1 MDVNYYKQYEP
12 IFGAWTIK
20 NKLGEGNFGAVYE
33 IEREDFGT
41 TYKAALKTITI
52 PKNQAELDSILDDGM
67 DVTSAE
73 GYLQQFVEKI
83 VGEFVLMSK
92 LKGNSHI
99 VSYEDH
105 QVIRHKDR
113 IGWDIL
119 IRMELLTPMMSYMK
133 TTSITKRDVIKL
145 GIDMCRALEL
155 CQKYNIIHRDIKPEN
170 IFISD
175 SGDFKLGD
183 FGIAKEV
190 EKTQSGLTKT
200 GTQTYMA
207 PEVYK
212 GQPYGSSVDLYSL
225 GVVLYRLL
233 NHNRA
238 PFMPQ
243 YPNPIS
249 YSDRERALI
258 MRMGGH
264 RFPAPSGV
272 EEGCRLAEIAMKACS
287 FNPDDRYSSP
297 TQMREDLEAIMYSEG
312 EGILMFP
319 SGDSIDIKSVNYVS
333 NSKNPN
339 RTERLRDEQTEVMG
353 FDDATEVMTDVE
365 NKFNITDKPV
375 KAKKNLLKFIIPVV
389 AVLALVIAGS
399 VFLINNKIAPQS
411 IAVSSVEELKEP
423 IEFKVNENI
432 PEADYNKIISRFEA
446 YGVEYYAN
454 KDEQVFAVAKND
466 LGTSNQKI
474 LATLH
479 MLFGKGEVKIDSQS
493 GSTNTLFRKD
503 IEKCE
508 YILSE
513 EENCSYINV
522 YVNEGGKGKLAKIKE
537 EILVAKKECLLNVFV
552 DDNLRCNDAV
562 FDEEK
567 IVIKG
572 GYDGKQLFASNL
584 FGITAYAAQTEGAIK
599 LSPNYIRLLVSI
611 ANEEELNKSYEVYI
625 DEKYEIFLPKELEE
639 PKQQEESK
647 QQEELK
653 QQEDPEQP
661 KEPVVE
667 KKTTTTKSNT
677 STKKSTQT
685 KQQPV
690 QQKVEQKQPAQ
701 QPVQQKVE
709 QKQPVQQKTEQ
720 KQPVQQKVEQKQ
732 PVQQKTEQ
740 KQPVQQKTEQKQPVQ
755 QKVEQQQPAQQ
766 PVQQQQTTP
775 PASNPAGMPEIYID
789 FD

>member
-1 MDVNYYKQYEP
+1 MDVNYYRQYEP
-12 IFGAWTIK
+12 IFGAWKIK

-41 TYKAALKTITI
+41 TYRAALKTITI

-67 DVTSAE
+67 DATSAE
-73 GYLQQFVEKI
+73 SYLEQFVEKI
-83 VGEFVLMSK
+83 VSEFVLMSK

-105 QVIRHKDR
+105 QVIKHKDG

-212 GQPYGSSVDLYSL
+212 GQAYGSSVDMYSL

-264 RFPAPSGV
+264 HFPAPSGV

-339 RTERLRDEQTEVMG
+339 RTEHLRDEQTEIMG
-353 FDDATEVMTDVE
+353 FDDATEVMEDVR
-365 NKFNITDKPV
+365 NRFNTSSKST
-375 KAKKNLLKFIIPVV
+375 KAKKKNPLKFIIPTV
-389 AVLALVIAGS
+389 AVLALVIVGS
-399 VFLINNKIAPQS
+399 IFWMNSGKDVPTS
-411 IAVSSVEELKEP
+411 IAVNSVSELTEP

-432 PEADYNKIISRFEA
+432 PEVDYNKIVSRLEA
-446 YGVEYYAN
+446 YGAEYYAN
-454 KDEQVFAVAKND
+454 KDKQVFAVAKKD
-466 LGTSNQKI
+466 LGTSNQEI

-479 MLFGKGEVKIDSQS
+479 MILGKGEFKLDSQQ
-493 GSTNTLFRKD
+493 GSDNALIRTD

-508 YILSE
+508 YIISE
-513 EENCSYINV
+513 EENCSYMNI
-522 YVNEGGKGKLAKIKE
+522 YANEAGKEKLNKLQTEMTDGGQDNFLYLYMDG
-537 EILVAKKECLLNVFV
+537 
-552 DDNLRCNDAV
+552 NLRCNDAV
-562 FDEEK
+562 FDNEK
-567 IVIKG
+567 IIIEG
-572 GYDGKQLFASNL
+572 GYDGKQLMASNL
-584 FGITAYAAQTEGAIK
+584 FVMTAHAAQAEGAIK

-611 ANEEELNKSYEVYI
+611 VNDGELSKSYEVYL
-625 DEKYEIFLPKELEE
+625 DEKYGIVLPEEIEE
-639 PKQQEESK
+639 PEITEE
-647 QQEELK
+647 
-653 QQEDPEQP
+653 PEQT
-661 KEPVVE
+661 EDPVVE
-667 KKTTTTKSNT
+667 EKPATSKPST
-677 STKKSTQT
+677 STKKPTTQTKPSTQT
-685 KQQPV
+685 QQQPV
-690 QQKVEQKQPAQ
+690 QQQPVQQ
-701 QPVQQKVE
+701 QPVQQ
-709 QKQPVQQKTEQ
+709 QPVQ
-720 KQPVQQKVEQKQ
+720 
-732 PVQQKTEQ
+732 
-740 KQPVQQKTEQKQPVQ
+740 
-755 QKVEQQQPAQQ
+755 QQ
-766 PVQQQQTTP
+766 PVQQQPQQTTP
-775 PASNPAGMPEIYID
+775 PASNPAGMPEVYID

>member
-12 IFGAWTIK
+12 IFGAWKIK

-41 TYKAALKTITI
+41 TYHAALKTITI

-67 DVTSAE
+67 DATSAE
-73 GYLQQFVEKI
+73 SYLQQFVEKI
-83 VGEFVLMSK
+83 VSEFVLMSK

-105 QVIRHKDR
+105 QVIKHKDG

-264 RFPAPSGV
+264 HFPAPSGV
-272 EEGCRLAEIAMKACS
+272 EEGCRLAEIALKACS

-319 SGDSIDIKSVNYVS
+319 SGDTIDIKSVNYVS

-339 RTERLRDEQTEVMG
+339 RTEHLRDEQTEVMG
-353 FDDATEVMTDVE
+353 FDDATEVMEDVR
-365 NKFNITDKPV
+365 NRFNTSSKTV
-375 KAKKNLLKFIIPVV
+375 KTKKKNPLKFIIPAV
-389 AVLALVIAGS
+389 AVLALVVVGS
-399 VFLINNKIAPQS
+399 LFMMNNKEVPQS
-411 IAVSSVEELKEP
+411 IAVSSVAELTEP

-432 PEADYNKIISRFEA
+432 PEADYNKIVSRLEA

-454 KDEQVFAVAKND
+454 KDEQVFAVAKKD
-466 LGTSNQKI
+466 LGASNQEI

-479 MLFGKGEVKIDSQS
+479 MILGKGEVKIDSQN
-493 GSTNTLFRKD
+493 GSANALLKTD

-513 EENCSYINV
+513 EENCSYMNV
-522 YVNEGGKGKLAKIKE
+522 YANEAGKGKLSKIEE
-537 EILVAKKECLLNVFV
+537 EIVADGQDYFLNIFV
-552 DDNLRCNDAV
+552 DENLRCNDAV
-562 FDEEK
+562 FDDEK
-567 IVIKG
+567 IIIEG
-572 GYDGKQLFASNL
+572 GYDGKQLLASNI
-584 FGITAYAAQTEGAIK
+584 FVMTAHAEQAPGAIK

-611 ANEEELNKSYEVYI
+611 VNEGELTKSYEVYI
-625 DEKYEIFLPKELEE
+625 DEKYGIVLPEEVEE
-639 PKQQEESK
+639 PEATEE
-647 QQEELK
+647 
-653 QQEDPEQP
+653 PEQSE
-661 KEPVVE
+661 EPVVE
-667 KKTTTTKSNT
+667 EKPTTKPSST
-677 STKKSTQT
+677 TKKPVTQNKPSTQT
-685 KQQPV
+685 QQQPV
-690 QQKVEQKQPAQ
+690 QQQPVQQ
-701 QPVQQKVE
+701 QPVQQ
-709 QKQPVQQKTEQ
+709 QPVQQ
-720 KQPVQQKVEQKQ
+720 P
-732 PVQQKTEQ
+732 
-740 KQPVQQKTEQKQPVQ
+740 
-755 QKVEQQQPAQQ
+755 
-766 PVQQQQTTP
+766 QQTTP
-775 PASNPAGMPEIYID
+775 PASNPAGMPEVYID

>member
-12 IFGAWTIK
+12 IFGAWKIK

-41 TYKAALKTITI
+41 TYHAALKTITI

-67 DVTSAE
+67 DATSAE
-73 GYLQQFVEKI
+73 SYLQQFVEKI
-83 VGEFVLMSK
+83 VSEFVLMSK

-105 QVIRHKDR
+105 QVIKHKDG

-264 RFPAPSGV
+264 HFPAPSGV
-272 EEGCRLAEIAMKACS
+272 EEGCRLAEIALKACS

-339 RTERLRDEQTEVMG
+339 KTEHLRDEQTEIMG
-353 FDDATEVMTDVE
+353 FDDATEVMEDVR
-365 NKFNITDKPV
+365 NRFNTSGKPV
-375 KAKKNLLKFIIPVV
+375 KVKKKNPLKFIVPAI
-389 AVLALVIAGS
+389 AVIALLVVGS
-399 VFLINNKIAPQS
+399 VFFLNSGKDVPTS
-411 IAVSSVEELKEP
+411 VAVNSVSELTEP
-423 IEFKVNENI
+423 IEFKLETPAVTES
-432 PEADYNKIISRFEA
+432 DYTIIEKRLEA
-446 YGVEYYAN
+446 YGAKYYLDKGSNTVVISKA
-454 KDEQVFAVAKND
+454 D
-466 LGTSNQKI
+466 LGATTQEI
-474 LATLH
+474 LATIN
-479 MLFGKGEVKIDSQS
+479 MIKGKGEIKVTNVGLDSEFTL
-493 GSTNTLFRKD
+493 TNKD
-503 IEKCE
+503 FSEASYTTDEK
-508 YILSE
+508 
-513 EENCSYINV
+513 
-522 YVNEGGKGKLAKIKE
+522 KGESIFA
-537 EILVAKKECLLNVFV
+537 LVANESGKEKLKNLTSQIASSENKELVLSVDGNVR
-552 DDNLRCNDAV
+552 LSI
-562 FDEEK
+562 EISK
-567 IVIKG
+567 VIE
-572 GYDGKQLFASNL
+572 DGKIAIVEKDGESKNL
-584 FGITAYAAQTEGAIK
+584 LAALADSFTITAHAAEVK
-599 LSPNYIRLLVSI
+599 LSANYMKLIVSFV
-611 ANEEELNKSYEVYI
+611 NDGVLDNSYEIYI
-625 DEKYEIFLPKELEE
+625 DEKYGLVLPTEE
-639 PKQQEESK
+639 P
-647 QQEELK
+647 
-653 QQEDPEQP
+653 DPENTE
-661 KEPVVE
+661 EPE
-667 KKTTTTKSNT
+667 QTEEPAPEDKPASKPSSSNKKPTTQKP
-677 STKKSTQT
+677 STQT
-685 KQQPV
+685 
-690 QQKVEQKQPAQ
+690 QQK
-701 QPVQQKVE
+701 PV
-709 QKQPVQQKTEQ
+709 
-720 KQPVQQKVEQKQ
+720 
-732 PVQQKTEQ
+732 
-740 KQPVQQKTEQKQPVQ
+740 
-755 QKVEQQQPAQQ
+755 QQQPAQQ
-766 PVQQQQTTP
+766 QPVQQQPQQTTP
-775 PASNPAGMPEIYID
+775 PASNPAGMPEVYID

>member
-12 IFGAWTIK
+12 IFGAWKIK

-41 TYKAALKTITI
+41 TYRAALKTITI
-52 PKNQAELDSILDDGM
+52 PKTQAELDSILDDGM
-67 DVTSAE
+67 DATSAE
-73 GYLQQFVEKI
+73 SYLQQFVEKI
-83 VGEFVLMSK
+83 VSEFVLMSK

-105 QVIRHKDR
+105 QVIKHKDG

-264 RFPAPSGV
+264 HFPAPSGV
-272 EEGCRLAEIAMKACS
+272 EEGCRLAEIAMRACS

-319 SGDSIDIKSVNYVS
+319 SGDTIDIKSVNYVS

-339 RTERLRDEQTEVMG
+339 RTEHLRDEQTEIMG
-353 FDDATEVMTDVE
+353 FDDATEVMGADDPTEVIDYDKRLGGSRKTKN
-365 NKFNITDKPV
+365 NKPSV
-375 KAKKNLLKFIIPVV
+375 LKVVIAIVSV
-389 AVLALVIAGS
+389 AVFCICLAGYIAWNNRNSETAQIIKGECSDTVRWELDKSTGILTVTGKGSIPSNIGNGSELYGYEGDLTGEAWGEYYQYIEKAVIKGEIKSVGEQAFAGLPALRYVDMTDSVVEHIEEGAFFGCTALDNVLFPDTLESIGYDAFRYCSSIERIVTDNVKTIASDAFTGCDNLENVVLNEIETIESAAFAKCPQLKEIILPESLRTLEMNMLFAFDEDYLEKILYLGTKEQWNTLVIPDEYDSAFTIVCSDG
-399 VFLINNKIAPQS
+399 VIG
-411 IAVSSVEELKEP
+411 EEAQKDKQE
-423 IEFKVNENI
+423 E
-432 PEADYNKIISRFEA
+432 
-446 YGVEYYAN
+446 N
-454 KDEQVFAVAKND
+454 KDEQ
-466 LGTSNQKI
+466 Q
-474 LATLH
+474 
-479 MLFGKGEVKIDSQS
+479 
-493 GSTNTLFRKD
+493 
-503 IEKCE
+503 
-508 YILSE
+508 
-513 EENCSYINV
+513 
-522 YVNEGGKGKLAKIKE
+522 
-537 EILVAKKECLLNVFV
+537 
-552 DDNLRCNDAV
+552 
-562 FDEEK
+562 
-567 IVIKG
+567 
-572 GYDGKQLFASNL
+572 
-584 FGITAYAAQTEGAIK
+584 
-599 LSPNYIRLLVSI
+599 
-611 ANEEELNKSYEVYI
+611 
-625 DEKYEIFLPKELEE
+625 
-639 PKQQEESK
+639 
-647 QQEELK
+647 
-653 QQEDPEQP
+653 PEQQ
-661 KEPVVE
+661 
-667 KKTTTTKSNT
+667 NI
-677 STKKSTQT
+677 TQQT
-685 KQQPV
+685 YTQQPV
-690 QQKVEQKQPAQ
+690 QQPVQQ
-701 QPVQQKVE
+701 QPVQQ
-709 QKQPVQQKTEQ
+709 PVQ
-720 KQPVQQKVEQKQ
+720 
-732 PVQQKTEQ
+732 
-740 KQPVQQKTEQKQPVQ
+740 
-755 QKVEQQQPAQQ
+755 QQ
-766 PVQQQQTTP
+766 PVQQQPVQQQPQQTTP
-775 PASNPAGMPEIYID
+775 PASNPAGMPEVYID

>member
-12 IFGAWTIK
+12 IFGAWKIK

-41 TYKAALKTITI
+41 TYRAALKTITI

-67 DVTSAE
+67 DATSAE
-73 GYLQQFVEKI
+73 SYLQQFVEKI
-83 VGEFVLMSK
+83 VSEFVLMSK

-105 QVIRHKDR
+105 QVIKHKDG

-119 IRMELLTPMMSYMK
+119 IRMEILTPMMSYMK

-212 GQPYGSSVDLYSL
+212 GQPYGSSVDMYSL

-264 RFPAPSGV
+264 HFPAPSGV

-319 SGDSIDIKSVNYVS
+319 SGDAIDIKSVNYVS

-339 RTERLRDEQTEVMG
+339 RTEHLRDEQTEVMG
-353 FDDATEVMTDVE
+353 FDDATEVMEDVR
-365 NKFNITDKPV
+365 NRFNTSSKT
-375 KAKKNLLKFIIPVV
+375 KKKNPLKFIIPTV
-389 AVLALVIAGS
+389 AVIALVAAGS
-399 VFLINNKIAPQS
+399 LFMMNNKKDVPVSNAVHS
-411 IAVSSVEELKEP
+411 ISELIEP
-423 IEFKVNENI
+423 IEFKI
-432 PEADYNKIISRFEA
+432 EAPLVTDRDYNIIEKRLEA
-446 YGVEYYAN
+446 YGAKYYIDKGSNTVVISKA
-454 KDEQVFAVAKND
+454 D
-466 LGTSNQKI
+466 LGSTTQEI
-474 LATLH
+474 LATIN
-479 MLFGKGEVKIDSQS
+479 MIKGKGEVKVTNATFDSEFVL
-493 GSTNTLFRKD
+493 TNNDFSD
-503 IEKCE
+503 
-508 YILSE
+508 S
-513 EENCSYINV
+513 SYT
-522 YVNEGGKGKLAKIKE
+522 
-537 EILVAKKECLLNVFV
+537 
-552 DDNLRCNDAV
+552 

-567 IVIKG
+567 GEGTFALVTNEIGKEKLKNLTSQITASENKDLVLSVDGNVRLSIGIAKVIE
-572 GYDGKQLFASNL
+572 DGKIIILEKNGESKNIL
-584 FGITAYAAQTEGAIK
+584 TALAGTFTPTVQAAEVK
-599 LSPNYIRLLVSI
+599 LSANYMKLIVSFV
-611 ANEEELNKSYEVYI
+611 NDGMLSNSYEIYI
-625 DEKYEIFLPKELEE
+625 DEKYGLVIPEDKPEVAEE
-639 PKQQEESK
+639 PEPTE
-647 QQEELK
+647 
-653 QQEDPEQP
+653 
-661 KEPVVE
+661 EPVVE
-667 KKTTTTKSNT
+667 DKPVVKPNTPAKKPITQSKP
-677 STKKSTQT
+677 STQT
-685 KQQPV
+685 QQPAQQQPV
-690 QQKVEQKQPAQ
+690 QQP
-701 QPVQQKVE
+701 
-709 QKQPVQQKTEQ
+709 
-720 KQPVQQKVEQKQ
+720 
-732 PVQQKTEQ
+732 
-740 KQPVQQKTEQKQPVQ
+740 
-755 QKVEQQQPAQQ
+755 
-766 PVQQQQTTP
+766 QQTTP
-775 PASNPAGMPEIYID
+775 PASNPAGMPEVYID

>member
-12 IFGAWTIK
+12 IFGAWKIK

-41 TYKAALKTITI
+41 TYHAALKTITI

-67 DVTSAE
+67 DATSAE
-73 GYLQQFVEKI
+73 SYLQQFVEKI
-83 VGEFVLMSK
+83 VSEFVLMSK

-105 QVIRHKDR
+105 QVIKHKDG

-264 RFPAPSGV
+264 QFPAPSGV
-272 EEGCRLAEIAMKACS
+272 EQGCRLAEIALKACS
-287 FNPDDRYSSP
+287 FNPDERYSSP

-339 RTERLRDEQTEVMG
+339 RTEHLRDEQTEVMG
-353 FDDATEVMTDVE
+353 FDDATEVMDDVRSR
-365 NKFNITDKPV
+365 FNTSGKPA
-375 KAKKNLLKFIIPVV
+375 KAKKKNPLKFIVPAI
-389 AVLALVIAGS
+389 AVIAILIVGS
-399 VFLINNKIAPQS
+399 VFFLNSGKDVPTS
-411 IAVSSVEELKEP
+411 VAVNSVSELTEP
-423 IEFKVNENI
+423 IEFKLETPAVTES
-432 PEADYNKIISRFEA
+432 DYTIIEKRLEA
-446 YGVEYYAN
+446 YGAKYYLDKGSNTVVISKA
-454 KDEQVFAVAKND
+454 D
-466 LGTSNQKI
+466 LGATTQEI
-474 LATLH
+474 LATIN
-479 MLFGKGEVKIDSQS
+479 MIKGKGEIKVTNSSLDSEFTL
-493 GSTNTLFRKD
+493 TNKD
-503 IEKCE
+503 F
-508 YILSE
+508 SDA
-513 EENCSYINV
+513 SYTT
-522 YVNEGGKGKLAKIKE
+522 
-537 EILVAKKECLLNVFV
+537 
-552 DDNLRCNDAV
+552 
-562 FDEEK
+562 DEEK
-567 IVIKG
+567 GESIFALVANESGKEKLKNLTSQIASSENKELALSVDGNVRLSIEISKVIE
-572 GYDGKQLFASNL
+572 DGKIAIVEKDGESKNLLAALADSFA
-584 FGITAYAAQTEGAIK
+584 ITAHAAEVK
-599 LSPNYIRLLVSI
+599 LSANYMKLIVSFV
-611 ANEEELNKSYEVYI
+611 NDGVLTNSYEIYI
-625 DEKYEIFLPKELEE
+625 DEKYGLVLPTEE
-639 PKQQEESK
+639 PEPENTEE
-647 QQEELK
+647 
-653 QQEDPEQP
+653 PEQTE
-661 KEPVVE
+661 EPAPE
-667 KKTTTTKSNT
+667 DKPASKPSSLDKKPTTQKP
-677 STKKSTQT
+677 STQT
-685 KQQPV
+685 
-690 QQKVEQKQPAQ
+690 QQK
-701 QPVQQKVE
+701 PV
-709 QKQPVQQKTEQ
+709 
-720 KQPVQQKVEQKQ
+720 
-732 PVQQKTEQ
+732 
-740 KQPVQQKTEQKQPVQ
+740 
-755 QKVEQQQPAQQ
+755 QQQPAQQ
-766 PVQQQQTTP
+766 QPVQQQPVQQQPVQQQPQQTTP
-775 PASNPAGMPEIYID
+775 PASNPAGMPEVYID

>member
-12 IFGAWTIK
+12 IFGAWKIK

-41 TYKAALKTITI
+41 TYHAALKTITI

-67 DVTSAE
+67 DATSAE
-73 GYLQQFVEKI
+73 SYLQQFVEKI
-83 VGEFVLMSK
+83 VSEFVLMSK

-105 QVIRHKDR
+105 QVIKHKDG

-264 RFPAPSGV
+264 HFPAPSGV
-272 EEGCRLAEIAMKACS
+272 EEGCRLAEIALKACS

-339 RTERLRDEQTEVMG
+339 RTEHLRDEQTEVMG
-353 FDDATEVMTDVE
+353 FDDATEVMEDVR
-365 NKFNITDKPV
+365 NRFSTSTKPA
-375 KAKKNLLKFIIPVV
+375 KSKKNPLKFIIPAV
-389 AVLALVIAGS
+389 AVIALVIVGS
-399 VFLINNKIAPQS
+399 IFWMNTGKDVPAS
-411 IAVSSVEELKEP
+411 IAVNSVSELTEP

-432 PEADYNKIISRFEA
+432 PEADYNKILSRLEA
-446 YGVEYYAN
+446 YGAEYYAN
-454 KDEQVFAVAKND
+454 KDEQVFAVAKKD
-466 LGTSNQKI
+466 LGSSNQEI

-479 MLFGKGEVKIDSQS
+479 MILGKGEVKIDSQN
-493 GSTNTLFRKD
+493 GSANALVKAD
-503 IEKCE
+503 IEKSE

-513 EENCSYINV
+513 EENCSYMNV
-522 YVNEGGKGKLAKIKE
+522 YPNEAGKVKLAKIEE
-537 EILVAKKECLLNVFV
+537 EIVAEEQDYFLNISV
-552 DDNLRCNDAV
+552 DGNIRCNDAV

-567 IVIKG
+567 IIVEG
-572 GYDGKQLFASNL
+572 GYDGKQLLASN
-584 FGITAYAAQTEGAIK
+584 FFVMTAHAEQAEGAIK

-611 ANEEELNKSYEVYI
+611 VNDGELTKSYEVYI
-625 DEKYEIFLPKELEE
+625 DEKYGIVLPEEIEE
-639 PKQQEESK
+639 PEVTEE
-647 QQEELK
+647 
-653 QQEDPEQP
+653 PEQTE
-661 KEPVVE
+661 EPVVE
-667 KKTTTTKSNT
+667 EKPVTKPST
-677 STKKSTQT
+677 STKKPTTQTKPSTQT
-685 KQQPV
+685 QQQPQQPV
-690 QQKVEQKQPAQ
+690 QQQPVQQ
-701 QPVQQKVE
+701 QPVQQ
-709 QKQPVQQKTEQ
+709 QP
-720 KQPVQQKVEQKQ
+720 
-732 PVQQKTEQ
+732 
-740 KQPVQQKTEQKQPVQ
+740 
-755 QKVEQQQPAQQ
+755 
-766 PVQQQQTTP
+766 QQTTP
-775 PASNPAGMPEIYID
+775 PASNPAGMPEVYID

>member
-12 IFGAWTIK
+12 IFGAWKIK

-41 TYKAALKTITI
+41 TYHAALKTITI

-67 DVTSAE
+67 DATSAE
-73 GYLQQFVEKI
+73 SYLQQFVEKI
-83 VGEFVLMSK
+83 VSEFVLMSK

-105 QVIRHKDR
+105 QVIKHKDG

-264 RFPAPSGV
+264 HFPAPSGV

-339 RTERLRDEQTEVMG
+339 RTEHLRDEQTEVMG
-353 FDDATEVMTDVE
+353 FDDATEVMEDVR
-365 NKFNITDKPV
+365 NRFNTSSKTV
-375 KAKKNLLKFIIPVV
+375 KTKKKNPLKFIIPAV
-389 AVLALVIAGS
+389 AVLALVVVGS
-399 VFLINNKIAPQS
+399 LFMMNNKEVPQS
-411 IAVSSVEELKEP
+411 IAVSSVTELTEP

-432 PEADYNKIISRFEA
+432 PEADYNKIVSRLEA

-454 KDEQVFAVAKND
+454 RDEQVFAVAKKD
-466 LGTSNQKI
+466 LGASNQEI

-479 MLFGKGEVKIDSQS
+479 MILGKGEVKIDSQK
-493 GSTNTLFRKD
+493 GSANALLKAD

-513 EENCSYINV
+513 EENCSYMNV
-522 YVNEGGKGKLAKIKE
+522 YANEVGKGKLSKIEE
-537 EILVAKKECLLNVFV
+537 EIVAEEQDYFLNIFV
-552 DDNLRCNDAV
+552 DGNLRCNDAV
-562 FDEEK
+562 FDDEK
-567 IVIKG
+567 IIIEG
-572 GYDGKQLFASNL
+572 GYDGKQLLASNI
-584 FGITAYAAQTEGAIK
+584 FVMTAHAEQAPGAIK

-611 ANEEELNKSYEVYI
+611 VNDGELTKSYEVFV
-625 DEKYEIFLPKELEE
+625 DEKYGIVLPEATEE
-639 PKQQEESK
+639 PETTEE
-647 QQEELK
+647 
-653 QQEDPEQP
+653 PEVTE
-661 KEPVVE
+661 EPVVE
-667 KKTTTTKSNT
+667 QKPTTTKPST
-677 STKKSTQT
+677 STKKPTTQT
-685 KQQPV
+685 KPSTHTQQQPQQPV
-690 QQKVEQKQPAQ
+690 QQ
-701 QPVQQKVE
+701 QPV
-709 QKQPVQQKTEQ
+709 
-720 KQPVQQKVEQKQ
+720 
-732 PVQQKTEQ
+732 
-740 KQPVQQKTEQKQPVQ
+740 
-755 QKVEQQQPAQQ
+755 QQQPAQQ
-766 PVQQQQTTP
+766 QPVQQQPQQTTP
-775 PASNPAGMPEIYID
+775 PASNPAGMPEVYID

>member
-1 MDVNYYKQYEP
+1 MDENYYRQYEP
-12 IFGAWTIK
+12 IFGAWKIK
-20 NKLGEGNFGAVYE
+20 RKIGEGNFGAVYE
-33 IEREDFGT
+33 IERTDFGT
-41 TYKAALKTITI
+41 TYHAALKTITI
-52 PKNQAELDSILDDGM
+52 PKNKAELDSIMDDGM

-73 GYLQQFVEKI
+73 SYLEQFVEKI
-83 VGEFVLMSK
+83 VSEFVLMSK

-105 QVIRHKDR
+105 QVIKHKDG

-212 GQPYGSSVDLYSL
+212 GQPYGSSVDMYSL

-264 RFPAPSGV
+264 HFPAPSGV

-319 SGDSIDIKSVNYVS
+319 SGDAIDIKSVHYVS
-333 NSKNPN
+333 SSKNPN
-339 RTERLRDEQTEVMG
+339 RTEHLRDEETEIMG
-353 FDDATEVMTDVE
+353 FDDATEIMGAEGTEVMERD
-365 NKFNITDKPV
+365 FGV
-375 KAKKNLLKFIIPVV
+375 K
-389 AVLALVIAGS
+389 S
-399 VFLINNKIAPQS
+399 
-411 IAVSSVEELKEP
+411 
-423 IEFKVNENI
+423 
-432 PEADYNKIISRFEA
+432 
-446 YGVEYYAN
+446 
-454 KDEQVFAVAKND
+454 
-466 LGTSNQKI
+466 
-474 LATLH
+474 
-479 MLFGKGEVKIDSQS
+479 
-493 GSTNTLFRKD
+493 
-503 IEKCE
+503 
-508 YILSE
+508 
-513 EENCSYINV
+513 
-522 YVNEGGKGKLAKIKE
+522 
-537 EILVAKKECLLNVFV
+537 
-552 DDNLRCNDAV
+552 
-562 FDEEK
+562 
-567 IVIKG
+567 
-572 GYDGKQLFASNL
+572 
-584 FGITAYAAQTEGAIK
+584 
-599 LSPNYIRLLVSI
+599 
-611 ANEEELNKSYEVYI
+611 
-625 DEKYEIFLPKELEE
+625 
-639 PKQQEESK
+639 
-647 QQEELK
+647 
-653 QQEDPEQP
+653 
-661 KEPVVE
+661 VE
-667 KKTTTTKSNT
+667 KKSKGKAIKILIPILAVLLLLGGIGGYMMLGNDGGKIQSVAVMSKDLIEEPVEFTFERELSEDEYACVISLLEENGEKYYVGNDGNFAVSVADMGVGEDEIKEAL
-677 STKKSTQT
+677 KKLTQRDDVIVFLNEVEPTETIAEEAVTEKEANQEAIEHEEEQTAKENVSKVNKTQT
-685 KQQPV
+685 KTPV
-690 QQKVEQKQPAQ
+690 K
-701 QPVQQKVE
+701 
-709 QKQPVQQKTEQ
+709 KTETA
-720 KQPVQQKVEQKQ
+720 PVEEKVDS
-732 PVQQKTEQ
+732 PVEIAPEKPAENSES
-740 KQPVQQKTEQKQPVQ
+740 VQNVLPGTN
-755 QKVEQQQPAQQ
+755 A
-766 PVQQQQTTP
+766 
-775 PASNPAGMPEIYID
+775 AGMPEIYID

>member
-12 IFGAWTIK
+12 IFGAWKIK
-20 NKLGEGNFGAVYE
+20 EKLGEGNFGAVYE

-52 PKNQAELDSILDDGM
+52 PKNQAELESILDDGM
-67 DVTSAE
+67 DATSAE
-73 GYLQQFVEKI
+73 EYLQQFVEKI
-83 VGEFVLMSK
+83 VSEFVLMSK

-105 QVIRHKDR
+105 QVIKHKNG

-133 TTSITKRDVIKL
+133 TNSITRRDVIKL

-212 GQPYGSSVDLYSL
+212 GQPYGSSVDMYSL

-264 RFPAPSGV
+264 KFPSPSGV
-272 EEGCRLAEIAMKACS
+272 EEGCRLAEIAMRACS

-297 TQMREDLEAIMYSEG
+297 TQMREDLEAILYTEG

-319 SGDSIDIKSVNYVS
+319 TGDSLDIKSVNYVS

-339 RTERLRDEQTEVMG
+339 RTQWIGDEATEVIGDDVTEVMDYG
-353 FDDATEVMTDVE
+353 
-365 NKFNITDKPV
+365 NKSVTKIARKN
-375 KAKKNLLKFIIPVV
+375 KKSSLKFIIPVAVLGVVV
-389 AVLALVIAGS
+389 AVGAILA
-399 VFLINNKIAPQS
+399 INNKKALPTV
-411 IAVSSVEELKEP
+411 AVTSVQELTEP
-423 IEFKVNENI
+423 IEFKLESPSVADE
-432 PEADYNKIISRFEA
+432 DYNILTSRLEAFGKKYYFDKGSNTIVISKA
-446 YGVEYYAN
+446 
-454 KDEQVFAVAKND
+454 D
-466 LGTSNQKI
+466 LGSDTQEI
-474 LATLH
+474 LATIN
-479 MLFGKGEVKIDSQS
+479 MLTGKGEVLVSDPENTSEYRLTNADFEKSLFANDET
-493 GSTNTLFRKD
+493 GSR
-503 IEKCE
+503 IELITKE
-508 YILSE
+508 SE
-513 EENCSYINV
+513 RE
-522 YVNEGGKGKLAKIKE
+522 KL
-537 EILVAKKECLLNVFV
+537 
-552 DDNLRCNDAV
+552 DNLISQVIASEMKELSVSVDGNTRFFIPLTDQES
-562 FDEEK
+562 DGK
-567 IVIKG
+567 IVINEKENEKVSD
-572 GYDGKQLFASNL
+572 YMKIVNSCINDGTLSN
-584 FGITAYAAQTEGAIK
+584 
-599 LSPNYIRLLVSI
+599 
-611 ANEEELNKSYEVYI
+611 SYKIYI
-625 DEKYEIFLPKELEE
+625 DEKYGLKLSADEPEANSSGETENVGETITEE
-639 PKQQEESK
+639 TQETNKASVSTNKVTNNKKSSSEKQQSVSQTPTQK
-647 QQEELK
+647 QTE
-653 QQEDPEQP
+653 QQA
-661 KEPVVE
+661 
-667 KKTTTTKSNT
+667 
-677 STKKSTQT
+677 
-685 KQQPV
+685 PV
-690 QQKVEQKQPAQ
+690 QQN
-701 QPVQQKVE
+701 
-709 QKQPVQQKTEQ
+709 
-720 KQPVQQKVEQKQ
+720 
-732 PVQQKTEQ
+732 
-740 KQPVQQKTEQKQPVQ
+740 
-755 QKVEQQQPAQQ
+755 QQQSAPS
-766 PVQQQQTTP
+766 TGN
-775 PASNPAGMPEIYID
+775 SAGMPEVYID

>member
-12 IFGAWTIK
+12 IFGAWKIK

-41 TYKAALKTITI
+41 TYHAALKTITI

-67 DVTSAE
+67 DATSAE
-73 GYLQQFVEKI
+73 SYLQQFVEKI
-83 VGEFVLMSK
+83 VSEFVLMSK

-105 QVIRHKDR
+105 QVIKHKDG

-264 RFPAPSGV
+264 HFPAPSGV
-272 EEGCRLAEIAMKACS
+272 EEGCRLAEIALKACS

-339 RTERLRDEQTEVMG
+339 RTEHLRDEQTEVMG
-353 FDDATEVMTDVE
+353 FDDATEVMEDVR
-365 NKFNITDKPV
+365 NRFNTSSKPA
-375 KAKKNLLKFIIPVV
+375 KSKKNPLKFIAPIV
-389 AVLALVIAGS
+389 AVIALVIVGS
-399 VFLINNKIAPQS
+399 IFWMNSGKDVPTS
-411 IAVSSVEELKEP
+411 IAVNSVSELTEP

-432 PEADYNKIISRFEA
+432 PEADYNKIVSRLEA

-454 KDEQVFAVAKND
+454 KDEQVFAVAKKD
-466 LGTSNQKI
+466 LGTSNQEI

-479 MLFGKGEVKIDSQS
+479 MILGKGEVKIDSQN
-493 GSTNTLFRKD
+493 GSTNALLRAD

-513 EENCSYINV
+513 EENCSYMNV
-522 YVNEGGKGKLAKIKE
+522 YANETGKSKLSKIEE
-537 EILVAKKECLLNVFV
+537 EIIAGEQDYFLNIFV
-552 DDNLRCNDAV
+552 DGNLRCNDAV

-567 IVIKG
+567 IIIEG
-572 GYDGKQLFASNL
+572 GYDGKQLLASNL
-584 FGITAYAAQTEGAIK
+584 FGITAHAAQAEGAIK

-611 ANEEELNKSYEVYI
+611 VNDGDLSKSYEVYI
-625 DEKYEIFLPKELEE
+625 DEKYGIVLPEEIEE
-639 PKQQEESK
+639 PEITEEP
-647 QQEELK
+647 EET
-653 QQEDPEQP
+653 E
-661 KEPVVE
+661 EPVVE
-667 KKTTTTKSNT
+667 EKPATTKPST
-677 STKKSTQT
+677 PTKKPTTQTKPSTQT
-685 KQQPV
+685 QQQPV
-690 QQKVEQKQPAQ
+690 QQQPVQQ
-701 QPVQQKVE
+701 QPVQQ
-709 QKQPVQQKTEQ
+709 QPVQQ
-720 KQPVQQKVEQKQ
+720 QP
-732 PVQQKTEQ
+732 
-740 KQPVQQKTEQKQPVQ
+740 
-755 QKVEQQQPAQQ
+755 
-766 PVQQQQTTP
+766 QQTTP
-775 PASNPAGMPEIYID
+775 PASNPAGMPEVYID

>member
-1 MDVNYYKQYEP
+1 MTGITPLLKRCSKMDVNYYKQYEP
-12 IFGAWTIK
+12 IFGAWKIK

-41 TYKAALKTITI
+41 IYHAALKTITI

-67 DVTSAE
+67 DATSAE
-73 GYLQQFVEKI
+73 SYLQQFVEKI

-105 QVIRHKDR
+105 QVIKHKDG

-243 YPNPIS
+243 YPSPIS
-249 YSDRERALI
+249 YSDREKALI
-258 MRMGGH
+258 RRMGGH
-264 RFPAPSGV
+264 TFPIPSGV

-319 SGDSIDIKSVNYVS
+319 SGDAIDVKSVNYVS

-339 RTERLRDEQTEVMG
+339 KTEHLRDEQTEIMG
-353 FDDATEVMTDVE
+353 FDDATEVMEDVRSR
-365 NKFNITDKPV
+365 FNIPSKP
-375 KAKKNLLKFIIPVV
+375 AKPKKKSLLKFIIPVAAALV
-389 AVLALVIAGS
+389 LVIAGS
-399 VFLINNKIAPQS
+399 LLMKNKENVPQS
-411 IAVSSVEELKEP
+411 IAVSSVSGLTEP
-423 IEFKVNENI
+423 VEFKVKESI
-432 PEADYNKIISRFEA
+432 PEADYNKIVSRLEA

-454 KDEQVFAVAKND
+454 KDEQVFAVAKKD
-466 LGTSNQKI
+466 LGTSNQEI

-479 MLFGKGEVKIDSQS
+479 MILGKGEVKIDSQNS
-493 GSTNTLFRKD
+493 SANALFRTD
-503 IEKCE
+503 IKKCKYILNEKEKC
-508 YILSE
+508 
-513 EENCSYINV
+513 SYMNV
-522 YVNEGGKGKLAKIKE
+522 YVNEAGKDKLSKIKE
-537 EILVAKKECLLNVFV
+537 EIVAEEQDYFLNIFV
-552 DDNLRCNDAV
+552 DGNLRCNDAV
-562 FDEEK
+562 FDDEK
-567 IVIKG
+567 IIIEG
-572 GYDGKQLFASNL
+572 GYDGKQLLASNL
-584 FGITAYAAQTEGAIK
+584 FVITAHAEQTEGELK

-611 ANEEELNKSYEVYI
+611 VNDGELTKSYEAYI
-625 DEKYEIFLPKELEE
+625 DEKYGIFLPEEIEE
-639 PKQQEESK
+639 PDITEEPEYA
-647 QQEELK
+647 EET
-653 QQEDPEQP
+653 
-661 KEPVVE
+661 VVDQ
-667 KKTTTTKSNT
+667 KPTTKPST
-677 STKKSTQT
+677 STKKSTVQT
-685 KQQPV
+685 KPSTQNQ
-690 QQKVEQKQPAQ
+690 
-701 QPVQQKVE
+701 
-709 QKQPVQQKTEQ
+709 
-720 KQPVQQKVEQKQ
+720 
-732 PVQQKTEQ
+732 
-740 KQPVQQKTEQKQPVQ
+740 
-755 QKVEQQQPAQQ
+755 QQ
-766 PVQQQQTTP
+766 PVQQQPVQQQPVQQQPVQQQPVQQYPNEEKPINEAP
-775 PASNPAGMPEIYID
+775 PLIMGWD
-789 FD
+789 

>member
-12 IFGAWTIK
+12 IFGAWKIK

-41 TYKAALKTITI
+41 TYHAALKTITI

-73 GYLQQFVEKI
+73 SYLQQFVEKI
-83 VGEFVLMSK
+83 VSEFVLMSK

-105 QVIRHKDR
+105 QVIKHQDG

-212 GQPYGSSVDLYSL
+212 GQPYGSSVDMYSL

-264 RFPAPSGV
+264 QFPAPSGV
-272 EEGCRLAEIAMKACS
+272 EPGCRLAEIAMKACS

-319 SGDSIDIKSVNYVS
+319 SGDAIDIKSVHYVS

-339 RTERLRDEQTEVMG
+339 RTEHLRDEQTEIMG
-353 FDDATEVMTDVE
+353 FDDATEVMEDVR
-365 NKFNITDKPV
+365 NRFNTSSTPGK
-375 KAKKNLLKFIIPVV
+375 KKKKNPLQFIIPAV
-389 AVLALVIAGS
+389 AVLALVIVGS
-399 VFLINNKIAPQS
+399 LFLMNSKDVPQS
-411 IAVSSVEELKEP
+411 IAVSSVSEIEEP
-423 IEFKVNENI
+423 IEFKVHENI
-432 PEADYNKIISRFEA
+432 PEADYDKIISRLES
-446 YGVEYYAN
+446 YGVGYYAN
-454 KDEQVFAVAKND
+454 RDEQIFAVSKKD
-466 LGTSNQKI
+466 LGTSSQEI

-479 MLFGKGEVKIDSQS
+479 MILGKGGVKIDSQN
-493 GSTNTLFRKD
+493 GSANALFIAD

-508 YILSE
+508 YLLNE
-513 EENCSYINV
+513 EENCSYLNI
-522 YVNEGGKGKLAKIKE
+522 YANEAGKGKLSKIKE
-537 EILVAKKECLLNVFV
+537 EIVAEGQDHFLNVFV
-552 DDNLRCNDAV
+552 DENLRCNDAV

-567 IVIKG
+567 VIIEG
-572 GYDGKQLFASNL
+572 GYDGKQLLANNL
-584 FGITAYAAQTEGAIK
+584 FGITAHASQAEGAIK

-611 ANEEELNKSYEVYI
+611 INDGELTKSYEVYI
-625 DEKYEIFLPKELEE
+625 DEKYGIILPEE
-639 PKQQEESK
+639 TDEPETTEG
-647 QQEELK
+647 
-653 QQEDPEQP
+653 PEQP
-661 KEPVVE
+661 AEPVVDE
-667 KKTTTTKSNT
+667 TPVTTEPGTV
-677 STKKSTQT
+677 TKKPTMQT
-685 KQQPV
+685 PKQPQQSVQQQPIPQQPV
-690 QQKVEQKQPAQ
+690 QQ
-701 QPVQQKVE
+701 QPVQQ
-709 QKQPVQQKTEQ
+709 P
-720 KQPVQQKVEQKQ
+720 
-732 PVQQKTEQ
+732 
-740 KQPVQQKTEQKQPVQ
+740 
-755 QKVEQQQPAQQ
+755 
-766 PVQQQQTTP
+766 QQQTTP
-775 PASNPAGMPEIYID
+775 PASNPAGMPEVYID

>member
-12 IFGAWTIK
+12 IFGAWKIK

-41 TYKAALKTITI
+41 TYHAALKTITI

-67 DVTSAE
+67 DATSAE
-73 GYLQQFVEKI
+73 SYLQQFVEKI
-83 VGEFVLMSK
+83 VSEFVLMSK

-105 QVIRHKDR
+105 QVIKHKDG

-264 RFPAPSGV
+264 QFPAPSGV
-272 EEGCRLAEIAMKACS
+272 EQGCRLAEIALKACS
-287 FNPDDRYSSP
+287 FNPDERYSSP

-339 RTERLRDEQTEVMG
+339 RTEHLRDEQTEVMG
-353 FDDATEVMTDVE
+353 FDDATEVMDDVR
-365 NKFNITDKPV
+365 NRFNTSGKPV
-375 KAKKNLLKFIIPVV
+375 KAKKNPLKFIIPAV
-389 AVLALVIAGS
+389 AVLALVIVGS
-399 VFLINNKIAPQS
+399 VFLLNNKTVPQS
-411 IAVSSVEELKEP
+411 IAVSSVADLNEP

-432 PEADYNKIISRFEA
+432 PETDYNKIVSRLEA

-454 KDEQVFAVAKND
+454 KDEQVFAVAKKD
-466 LGTSNQKI
+466 LGTSNQEI

-479 MLFGKGEVKIDSQS
+479 MILGKGEVKIDSQN
-493 GSTNTLFRKD
+493 GSTNALLRTD

-513 EENCSYINV
+513 EENCSYMNV
-522 YVNEGGKGKLAKIKE
+522 YVNEAGKGKLAKIEE
-537 EILVAKKECLLNVFV
+537 EIVDGEQDYFLNVLV
-552 DDNLRCNDAV
+552 DGNIRCNDAV
-562 FDEEK
+562 FDDTK
-567 IVIKG
+567 IIVEG
-572 GYDGKQLFASNL
+572 GFDGKQLLASNI
-584 FGITAYAAQTEGAIK
+584 FVMTAHAEQAPGAIK

-611 ANEEELNKSYEVYI
+611 VNDGELSKSYEVYI
-625 DEKYEIFLPKELEE
+625 DEKYGIVLPEEVEE
-639 PKQQEESK
+639 PEVTEE
-647 QQEELK
+647 
-653 QQEDPEQP
+653 PEQTE
-661 KEPVVE
+661 EPVVE
-667 KKTTTTKSNT
+667 EKPTTKPST
-677 STKKSTQT
+677 STKKPVTQTKPSTQT
-685 KQQPV
+685 QQQPV
-690 QQKVEQKQPAQ
+690 QQQPVQQ
-701 QPVQQKVE
+701 QPVQQ
-709 QKQPVQQKTEQ
+709 QPVQQ
-720 KQPVQQKVEQKQ
+720 P
-732 PVQQKTEQ
+732 
-740 KQPVQQKTEQKQPVQ
+740 
-755 QKVEQQQPAQQ
+755 
-766 PVQQQQTTP
+766 QQTTP
-775 PASNPAGMPEIYID
+775 PASNPAGMPEVYID

>member
-12 IFGAWTIK
+12 IFGAWKIK

-41 TYKAALKTITI
+41 TYHAALKTITI

-67 DVTSAE
+67 DATSAE
-73 GYLQQFVEKI
+73 SYLQQFVEKI
-83 VGEFVLMSK
+83 VSEFVLMSK

-105 QVIRHKDR
+105 QVIKHKDG

-264 RFPAPSGV
+264 HFPAPSGV

-339 RTERLRDEQTEVMG
+339 KTEHLRDEQTEVMG
-353 FDDATEVMTDVE
+353 FDDATEVMEDVR
-365 NKFNITDKPV
+365 NRFNTSSKTV
-375 KAKKNLLKFIIPVV
+375 KTKKKNPLKFIIPAV
-389 AVLALVIAGS
+389 AVLALVVVGS
-399 VFLINNKIAPQS
+399 LFMMNNKEVPQS
-411 IAVSSVEELKEP
+411 IAVSSVTELTEP

-432 PEADYNKIISRFEA
+432 PETDYNKIVSRLEA

-454 KDEQVFAVAKND
+454 KDEQVFAVAKKD
-466 LGTSNQKI
+466 LGASNQEI

-479 MLFGKGEVKIDSQS
+479 MILGKGEVKIDSQN
-493 GSTNTLFRKD
+493 GSANALLKAD
-503 IEKCE
+503 MEKCE

-513 EENCSYINV
+513 EENCSYMNV
-522 YVNEGGKGKLAKIKE
+522 YANEAGKGKLSNIEE
-537 EILVAKKECLLNVFV
+537 EIVAEEQDYFLNIFV
-552 DDNLRCNDAV
+552 DGNLRCNDAV
-562 FDEEK
+562 
-567 IVIKG
+567 
-572 GYDGKQLFASNL
+572 LMMRR
-584 FGITAYAAQTEGAIK
+584 
-599 LSPNYIRLLVSI
+599 LSLKV
-611 ANEEELNKSYEVYI
+611 ATM
-625 DEKYEIFLPKELEE
+625 
-639 PKQQEESK
+639 ESSFW
-647 QQEELK
+647 QA
-653 QQEDPEQP
+653 
-661 KEPVVE
+661 
-667 KKTTTTKSNT
+667 T
-677 STKKSTQT
+677 SLS
-685 KQQPV
+685 
-690 QQKVEQKQPAQ
+690 
-701 QPVQQKVE
+701 
-709 QKQPVQQKTEQ
+709 
-720 KQPVQQKVEQKQ
+720 
-732 PVQQKTEQ
+732 
-740 KQPVQQKTEQKQPVQ
+740 
-755 QKVEQQQPAQQ
+755 
-766 PVQQQQTTP
+766 
-775 PASNPAGMPEIYID
+775 
-789 FD
+789 

>member
-12 IFGAWTIK
+12 IFGAWKIK

-41 TYKAALKTITI
+41 TYHSALKTITI
-52 PKNQAELDSILDDGM
+52 PKNQSELESILDDGM
-67 DVTSAE
+67 DATSAE
-73 GYLQQFVEKI
+73 SYLEQFVEKI
-83 VGEFVLMSK
+83 VSEFVLMSK

-105 QVIRHKDR
+105 QVIKHKDG

-119 IRMELLTPMMSYMK
+119 IRMELLMPMMSYMK

-212 GQPYGSSVDLYSL
+212 GQPYGSSVDMYSL

-264 RFPAPSGV
+264 HFPAPSGV
-272 EEGCRLAEIAMKACS
+272 EKGCRLAEIAMKACS

-333 NSKNPN
+333 NSKSPN
-339 RTERLRDEQTEVMG
+339 RTEHLRDEQTEVMG
-353 FDDATEVMTDVE
+353 IDDATEVMEDVR
-365 NKFNITDKPV
+365 NKFNTSSK
-375 KAKKNLLKFIIPVV
+375 KAKKKNNLKFIIPAV
-389 AVLALVIAGS
+389 AVAASVIVGTA
-399 VFLINNKIAPQS
+399 FWINNRNNDIPVS
-411 IAVSSVEELKEP
+411 VAVNSVSELNEP
-423 IEFKVNENI
+423 IEFKFETPVVTEN
-432 PEADYNKIISRFEA
+432 DYSIIEKRLES
-446 YGVEYYAN
+446 YGAKYYLDKASN
-454 KDEQVFAVAKND
+454 TVMVSKSD
-466 LGTSNQKI
+466 LGSSTQEI
-474 LATLH
+474 LATIN
-479 MLFGKGEVKIDSQS
+479 MITGKGEIKISNAGLDSEF
-493 GSTNTLFRKD
+493 TLINSDF
-503 IEKCE
+503 
-508 YILSE
+508 SE
-513 EENCSYINV
+513 SSY
-522 YVNEGGKGKLAKIKE
+522 
-537 EILVAKKECLLNVFV
+537 
-552 DDNLRCNDAV
+552 V
-562 FDEEK
+562 FDEG
-567 IVIKG
+567 KG
-572 GYDGKQLFASNL
+572 ESTFAL
-584 FGITAYAAQTEGAIK
+584 
-599 LSPNYIRLLVSI
+599 I
-611 ANEEELNKSYEVYI
+611 ANESGKEKLANLTTQIIASENKELVLAVDGNIRMSMEISDKIDDGKIAIIEKNGESKNILAALANSFTITAHAEEVKLSANYMKLIVSFVNDGVLTNSYKIFI
-625 DEKYEIFLPKELEE
+625 DEKYGLVLPTEE
-639 PKQQEESK
+639 PEPEITEE
-647 QQEELK
+647 
-653 QQEDPEQP
+653 PEQNT
-661 KEPVVE
+661 EPVVE
-667 KKTTTTKSNT
+667 DTTSNTKSNT
-677 STKKSTQT
+677 VDKKSSNQQQQKPTQQKPT
-685 KQQPV
+685 QQKPAQQKPASQPV
-690 QQKVEQKQPAQ
+690 QEQPTQQAPTQQAPAQ
-701 QPVQQKVE
+701 QAPVQQ
-709 QKQPVQQKTEQ
+709 P
-720 KQPVQQKVEQKQ
+720 
-732 PVQQKTEQ
+732 
-740 KQPVQQKTEQKQPVQ
+740 
-755 QKVEQQQPAQQ
+755 
-766 PVQQQQTTP
+766 QQTTP
-775 PASNPAGMPEIYID
+775 PASNPAGMPEVYID

>member
-1 MDVNYYKQYEP
+1 MDANYYRQYEP
-12 IFGAWTIK
+12 IFGAWKIK

-41 TYKAALKTITI
+41 TYRAALKTITI

-67 DVTSAE
+67 DATGAE

-92 LKGNSHI
+92 LKGNSHV

-105 QVIRHKDR
+105 QVIKHKDG

-183 FGIAKEV
+183 FGIAREV

-238 PFMPQ
+238 PFMPP

-272 EEGCRLAEIAMKACS
+272 DEGCRLTEIALKACS

-319 SGDSIDIKSVNYVS
+319 SGDAVDIKSVNYVS
-333 NSKNPN
+333 NSKNPKK
-339 RTERLRDEQTEVMG
+339 TERLSDEQTEVMD
-353 FDDATEVMTDVE
+353 FDDATEVMEEVQKRLNISSKDIKEKRNKSIKFIAPIAAVAVTVIVGFSFWMNSDKNVQTSFDVTDDFGLTETTE
-365 NKFNITDKPV
+365 NGVSDNSDEIYFDKQNTEAVTEFEEAENVKQVKDSVSDEKPV
-375 KAKKNLLKFIIPVV
+375 KKQDISVRKP
-389 AVLALVIAGS
+389 AVQTQPSA
-399 VFLINNKIAPQS
+399 
-411 IAVSSVEELKEP
+411 SVE
-423 IEFKVNENI
+423 
-432 PEADYNKIISRFEA
+432 
-446 YGVEYYAN
+446 
-454 KDEQVFAVAKND
+454 
-466 LGTSNQKI
+466 
-474 LATLH
+474 
-479 MLFGKGEVKIDSQS
+479 QS
-493 GSTNTLFRKD
+493 
-503 IEKCE
+503 
-508 YILSE
+508 
-513 EENCSYINV
+513 
-522 YVNEGGKGKLAKIKE
+522 
-537 EILVAKKECLLNVFV
+537 
-552 DDNLRCNDAV
+552 
-562 FDEEK
+562 
-567 IVIKG
+567 
-572 GYDGKQLFASNL
+572 
-584 FGITAYAAQTEGAIK
+584 
-599 LSPNYIRLLVSI
+599 
-611 ANEEELNKSYEVYI
+611 
-625 DEKYEIFLPKELEE
+625 
-639 PKQQEESK
+639 
-647 QQEELK
+647 
-653 QQEDPEQP
+653 
-661 KEPVVE
+661 
-667 KKTTTTKSNT
+667 
-677 STKKSTQT
+677 
-685 KQQPV
+685 
-690 QQKVEQKQPAQ
+690 
-701 QPVQQKVE
+701 
-709 QKQPVQQKTEQ
+709 
-720 KQPVQQKVEQKQ
+720 
-732 PVQQKTEQ
+732 
-740 KQPVQQKTEQKQPVQ
+740 
-755 QKVEQQQPAQQ
+755 EQQQSVQQ
-766 PVQQQQTTP
+766 PIQQQPQQRTP
-775 PASNPAGMPEIYID
+775 PVDNPVGMPEIYID

>member
-1 MDVNYYKQYEP
+1 
-12 IFGAWTIK
+12 
-20 NKLGEGNFGAVYE
+20 
-33 IEREDFGT
+33 EREDFGT
-41 TYKAALKTITI
+41 TYHAALKTITI

-67 DVTSAE
+67 DATSAE
-73 GYLQQFVEKI
+73 SYLQQFVEKI
-83 VGEFVLMSK
+83 VSEFVLMSK

-105 QVIRHKDR
+105 QVIKHKDG

-243 YPNPIS
+243 YPEPIS
-249 YSDRERALI
+249 YSAREKALI

-264 RFPAPSGV
+264 QFPEPSGV

-287 FNPDDRYSSP
+287 FNPEDRYSSP

-312 EGILMFP
+312 EGVLMFP
-319 SGDSIDIKSVNYVS
+319 SGDAIDIKSVNYVS
-333 NSKNPN
+333 NSKNPD
-339 RTERLRDEQTEVMG
+339 RTEHLRDEQTEVMG
-353 FDDATEVMTDVE
+353 FDDATEVMEDVRT
-365 NKFNITDKPV
+365 KFNTSSKTG
-375 KAKKNLLKFIIPVV
+375 KTKTKKLSKIIIPAV
-389 AVLALVIAGS
+389 ATVILAVAGAL
-399 VFLINNKIAPQS
+399 FIMNNKNVSPS
-411 IAVSSVEELKEP
+411 IAVSSVSELTEP

-432 PEADYNKIISRFEA
+432 TEADYEKIISRLEA

-454 KDEQVFAVAKND
+454 KDEQVFAVEKND
-466 LGTSNQKI
+466 LGATNQEI

-479 MLFGKGEVKIDSQS
+479 MITGKGEVKIDSLQ
-493 GSTNTLFRKD
+493 GSDDALTRAD
-503 IEKCE
+503 VEKCE
-508 YILSE
+508 YVISE
-513 EENCSYINV
+513 EEYCSYMNIYINDAGKEKLNKIQSEITDGGQNDLLCL
-522 YVNEGGKGKLAKIKE
+522 YVDGNQ
-537 EILVAKKECLLNVFV
+537 
-552 DDNLRCNDAV
+552 RYNDAV
-562 FDEEK
+562 FDGEK
-567 IVIKG
+567 IVVEG
-572 GYDGKQLFASNL
+572 GYDGKQFSANNSFIMNTHAEQAH
-584 FGITAYAAQTEGAIK
+584 GTID
-599 LSPNYIRLLVSI
+599 LSPNYIRLLVFI
-611 ANEEELNKSYEVYI
+611 VNDGELTKSYEVFV
-625 DEKYEIFLPKELEE
+625 DEKYGIAIPEEVKEPEITEE
-639 PKQQEESK
+639 PKKTEEPLV
-647 QQEELK
+647 EEK
-653 QQEDPEQP
+653 N
-661 KEPVVE
+661 EP
-667 KKTTTTKSNT
+667 TKPSS
-677 STKKSTQT
+677 STKKPTTQT
-685 KQQPV
+685 KPSGQTQQQSQPQAEQPQVQQPEIQQPQVEQPQV
-690 QQKVEQKQPAQ
+690 QQPEI
-701 QPVQQKVE
+701 
-709 QKQPVQQKTEQ
+709 
-720 KQPVQQKVEQKQ
+720 
-732 PVQQKTEQ
+732 
-740 KQPVQQKTEQKQPVQ
+740 
-755 QKVEQQQPAQQ
+755 QQPAAEV
-766 PVQQQQTTP
+766 PTTP
-775 PASNPAGMPEIYID
+775 PVNNPAGMPEIYID

>member
-12 IFGAWTIK
+12 IFGAWKIK

-41 TYKAALKTITI
+41 TYHAALKTITI

-67 DVTSAE
+67 DATSAE
-73 GYLQQFVEKI
+73 SYLQQFVEKI
-83 VGEFVLMSK
+83 VSEFVLMSK

-105 QVIRHKDR
+105 QVIKHKDG

-264 RFPAPSGV
+264 HFPAPSGV
-272 EEGCRLAEIAMKACS
+272 EAGCRLAEIAMKACS

-319 SGDSIDIKSVNYVS
+319 SGDGIEIKSVNYVS

-339 RTERLRDEQTEVMG
+339 RTEHLRDEQTEIMG
-353 FDDATEVMTDVE
+353 FDDATEVMEDVR
-365 NKFNITDKPV
+365 NKFNTSSKPA
-375 KAKKNLLKFIIPVV
+375 KAKKKNPLKFIIPAV
-389 AVLALVIAGS
+389 AVIAAVIVGS
-399 VFLINNKIAPQS
+399 VFMMNKSNEPTTV
-411 IAVSSVEELKEP
+411 AVSSTAELNEP
-423 IEFKVNENI
+423 IEFKLESPTVTETDF
-432 PEADYNKIISRFEA
+432 EVIIKRLEA
-446 YGVEYYAN
+446 YGAKYYLDKGTSTVVVSKA
-454 KDEQVFAVAKND
+454 D
-466 LGTSNQKI
+466 LGSSTQEI
-474 LATLH
+474 LATIN
-479 MLFGKGEVKIDSQS
+479 MLTGKGEVKVTNSAFDSEYS
-493 GSTNTLFRKD
+493 LTNTDFEDSSYTFNEEKKESIFTLTANETGKD
-503 IEKCE
+503 KLKKLTAQIVASENKE
-508 YILSE
+508 LVLAVDGNVRLSIVISE
-513 EENCSYINV
+513 EIE
-522 YVNEGGKGKLAKIKE
+522 
-537 EILVAKKECLLNVFV
+537 
-552 DDNLRCNDAV
+552 
-562 FDEEK
+562 
-567 IVIKG
+567 
-572 GYDGKQLFASNL
+572 DGKISISQIGGETNNLLASLTDAFVMTAHAAEVNL
-584 FGITAYAAQTEGAIK
+584 SANYMK
-599 LSPNYIRLLVSI
+599 LIVSFV
-611 ANEEELNKSYEVYI
+611 NDGVLTNSYEIYI
-625 DEKYEIFLPKELEE
+625 DEKYGLVLPEEIEE
-639 PKQQEESK
+639 PEITEEP
-647 QQEELK
+647 EET
-653 QQEDPEQP
+653 E
-661 KEPVVE
+661 EPVADE
-667 KKTTTTKSNT
+667 KPATTKPST
-677 STKKSTQT
+677 STKKPTTQTQTSTQT
-685 KQQPV
+685 QQQPV
-690 QQKVEQKQPAQ
+690 QQQPVQQPTQQ
-701 QPVQQKVE
+701 QPVQQE
-709 QKQPVQQKTEQ
+709 PVQQ
-720 KQPVQQKVEQKQ
+720 
-732 PVQQKTEQ
+732 
-740 KQPVQQKTEQKQPVQ
+740 
-755 QKVEQQQPAQQ
+755 
-766 PVQQQQTTP
+766 QQQQTTP
-775 PASNPAGMPEIYID
+775 PASNPAGMPEVYID